1 VSTCQCGIWH
11 RVLKVASP
19 LTASGSKGSLL
30 LVFLFLIFLGLIYLK
45 LFSGSPSIISRFEEE
60 TLRSNYQ
67 VFKQTIQHAHLH
79 FQTKKSFGCDV
90 DCWIKGSVGLDFSSS
105 GYPVSARFTP
115 TNHLF
120 NLVNF
125 EQELS
130 DKDCADVWSF
140 LMGPLHQSINSDA
153 SDYLAYYDLNSSIC
167 IYTAKKVANLSIIY
181 SFKKGYVNLKEN
193 PSFNP

>member
-1 VSTCQCGIWH
+1 M
-11 RVLKVASP
+11 ASP